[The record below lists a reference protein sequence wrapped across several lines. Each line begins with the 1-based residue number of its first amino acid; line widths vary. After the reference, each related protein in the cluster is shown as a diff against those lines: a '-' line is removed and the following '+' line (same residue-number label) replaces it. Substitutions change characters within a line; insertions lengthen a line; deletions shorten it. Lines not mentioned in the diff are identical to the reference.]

1 MMGYIAAHDTKNAL
15 ELFNRLYNVLLVLS
29 DCHYDA
35 GEYIRD
41 YDEFLAICRKKE
53 TS

>member
-1 MMGYIAAHDTKNAL
+1 MTWKTMRD
-15 ELFNRLYNVLLVLS
+15 FSPDNVLLVLS
-29 DCHYDA
+29 DWHYDA